1 MRSTLFLFIKSI
13 PKSQMKLSFFKYQ
26 GTGNDFIIA
35 DNRDGSFP
43 YGNSLLIKKLC
54 DRNFGIGGDGMILL
68 ENIPGYD
75 FHMRYFNSDGIE
87 GSLCGNGGRC
97 IVRFARETGIIDDKA
112 SFSAN
117 DGGHHAIIVAGDH
130 VSLRL
135 HDVKDI
141 ETDGKAYII
150 NTGSPHY
157 VLFSVNIDSI
167 DVVGEGK
174 KIRYGRKY
182 GEKGINV
189 NFAEKTVNRILIRTY
204 ERGVENETLA
214 CGTGSV
220 AAAVCAV
227 AGSEDGK
234 KTVQVQ
240 TRGGLLEV
248 TFEKT
253 GESFSNIWL
262 TGPAKMVY
270 RGTVDTDNIMDLP

>member
-1 MRSTLFLFIKSI
+1 M
-13 PKSQMKLSFFKYQ
+13 QLSFFKYH

-35 DNRDGSFP
+35 DNREGSFP

-54 DRNFGIGGDGMILL
+54 DRNFGVGGDGLMLL
-68 ENIPGYD
+68 ENNPGYD

-97 IVRFARETGIIDDKA
+97 IVRFAREAGIIGDKA
-112 SFSAN
+112 LFSAD
-117 DGGHHAIIVAGDH
+117 DGKHEAIIGAGDQ

-141 ETDGKAYII
+141 ETDGEAFVI

-157 VLFSVNIDSI
+157 VLFRADIDSI
-167 DVVGEGK
+167 DVVGEGRR
-174 KIRYGRKY
+174 IRYGKKY

-189 NFAEKTVNRILIRTY
+189 NFAEKAGNRILIRTY

-220 AAAVCAV
+220 AAALCA
-227 AGSEDGK
+227 ASGSGDGNK
-234 KTVQVQ
+234 SIPVQ

-248 TFEKT
+248 SFEKT
-253 GESFSNIWL
+253 GESDFSEIWL

-270 RGTVDTDNIMDLP
+270 RGTVDTDIILGAP